1 MMGVYCVIS
10 PGGAPGA
17 TTTALALALT
27 WRGPLLLA
35 EADPGGRRIL
45 PGFLAD
51 KLNGRP
57 PGPGLLGLAME
68 AQHDAAQAPALVEE
82 YAIALPG
89 NAEAVLLHGIRD
101 PRHARQLTQVWEPLA
116 DVLADSGRD
125 VIADVGRV
133 GGADTPIALLARADL
148 IVMVLRPTLAG
159 VDAARPRIEALHDQ
173 LRDQRSGRRAE
184 PSLALCMID
193 DGAYA
198 AGEVRRNLFD
208 LPVLAELPHAPAD
221 ARVLS
226 DGARPRVSFRT
237 SLLMRSAAKLG
248 QRLRQ
253 QVEERAFT
261 RGRLAQPPAFG
272 GGR

>member
-1 MMGVYCVIS
+1 MGVYCVIS

-27 WRGPLLLA
+27 WRQPVLLA

-45 PGFLAD
+45 PGYLAD
-51 KLNGRP
+51 KLSGHP

-68 AQHDAAQAPALVEE
+68 VQHNPAQAAALIEE

-89 NAEAVLLHGIRD
+89 NAEAALLHGIRD
-101 PRHARQLTQVWEPLA
+101 PRHARQLPGMWGPLA
-116 DVLADSGRD
+116 DILADSGRD

-133 GGADTPIALLARADL
+133 GGADTPIALLAAADA
-148 IVMVLRPTLAG
+148 IVMVLRPTLAA
-159 VDAARPRIEALHDQ
+159 VDAARPRIEALNDQ
-173 LRDQRSGRRAE
+173 LNDQRPG
-184 PSLALCMID
+184 PSMALCLID
-193 DGAYA
+193 DGAYTT
-198 AGEVRRNLFD
+198 GEVRRNLFD
-208 LPVLAELPHAPAD
+208 LPVLAELPRAPAD

-237 SLLMRSAAKLG
+237 SLLMRSAGKLG

-261 RGRLAQPPAFG
+261 SGRLAHPPAFG